1 MDANPHPISVDRLAG
16 SVAAP
21 GAPLLLDLRPAA
33 AFRVEPVLIPGAR
46 WRDPAAIERWLYE
59 LPRRPLV
66 VYGAHGRDP
75 TPELAGKLSAAGR
88 DATYLEGGLAAWR
101 AAGRATV
108 RSLESCGL
116 GTAPSRWVTR
126 ARPKIDRI
134 ACPWLILRFIDP
146 EARFLYVPASE
157 VKSIAA
163 AAGAIPFDVPEV
175 RFGHVGERCSF
186 DAFVEAF
193 AIEDPPLAALARIVR
208 GADTSRLELA
218 PEAPGLLA
226 VSRGLSALFA
236 DDHEMLRHGLLV
248 YDALYAQMR
257 AAERERRRP

>member
-1 MDANPHPISVDRLAG
+1 MDANPHPISIDRLADA
-16 SVAAP
+16 VAAP
-21 GAPLLLDLRPAA
+21 GAPLILDVRPAA
-33 AFRVEPVLIPGAR
+33 AVRAEPVLIPGAR
-46 WRDPAAIERWLYE
+46 WRNPAATERWLYE

-66 VYGAHGRDP
+66 VYGARGRDP
-75 TPELAGKLSAAGR
+75 TLEFAGRLSAAGW
-88 DATYLEGGLAAWR
+88 DAAYVEGGLAAWR

-134 ACPWLILRFIDP
+134 ACPWLILRFVDP

-157 VKSIAA
+157 VTSIAA
-163 AAGAIPFDVPEV
+163 ATGAVPFDVPEV

-186 DAFVEAF
+186 DAFVETF
-193 AIEDPPLAALARIVR
+193 AIDNPPLATLARIVR

-236 DDHEMLRHGLLV
+236 DDHEMLRHGLVV
-248 YDALYAQMR
+248 YDALYAWYRTQVGKP
-257 AAERERRRP
+257 A